1 VRTRPL
7 QVTALRITPPA
18 PGDKDRG
25 LVAYLRFCIG
35 GIEVDGVTLR
45 RTRHGDLE
53 LAFPARRDSQGRL
66 HAYLRLDDAALRS
79 VEEQIFKVLGA
90 EVAP

>member
-1 VRTRPL
+1 MRPHPL
-7 QVTALRITPPA
+7 QVTALRITPPSLHDA
-18 PGDKDRG
+18 ARG
-25 LVAYLRFCIG
+25 LIGYLRFCIG

-45 RTRHGDLE
+45 RTRHGNLE

-79 VEEQIFKVLGA
+79 VEEQIFKLLGA